1 MNGKMIIGGAILLV
15 GIAQII
21 PYGRNHVN
29 PDVGQEVS
37 WDSQQTKE
45 IFYRACGDC
54 HSNMTKWPWY
64 SNIAPAS
71 WLITRD
77 VTEGRKNFNASMWG
91 IQKIN
96 KGAYASDQVQRNKM
110 PPPQYLLAHPEAKLS
125 KAEKESFIKGLKATF
140 E

>member
-21 PYGRNHVN
+21 PYGRNHGN
-29 PDVGQEVS
+29 PDVRQEVS

-77 VTEGRKNFNASMWG
+77 VTEGRKNFNVSMWG
-91 IQKIN
+91 VQKVN
-96 KGAYASDQVQRNKM
+96 KGAYAPYQVQENKM

-125 KAEKESFIKGLKATF
+125 KAEKESFIRGLKATF